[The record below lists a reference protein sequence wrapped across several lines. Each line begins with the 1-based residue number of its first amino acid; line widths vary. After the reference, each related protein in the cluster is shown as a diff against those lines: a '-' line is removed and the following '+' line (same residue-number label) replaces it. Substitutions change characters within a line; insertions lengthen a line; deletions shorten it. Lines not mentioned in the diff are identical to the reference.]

1 MIDSDEISDDIISG
15 DAGWICTRLE
25 DGVVGPWSDLRRACC
40 LVRLGIGGG
49 ILIPSIVPQ
58 LARP

>member
-49 ILIPSIVPQ
+49 VLIPSIVPQ
-58 LARP
+58 LPRP

>member
-49 ILIPSIVPQ
+49 VLIPSIVPQ